1 MLYRIEKRDANK
13 MTTKKTTAIFL
24 IGMMASGKTTIG
36 RRLADRLG
44 WTFYDADREIESR
57 CGVPISYIFDK
68 EGEAGF
74 RARETQMLAELT
86 CRDAVVVATGG
97 GAPMFDIN
105 RRLLAR
111 GLVIQLVS
119 SVSDIIERTR
129 FDTTRPLLDTEDKA
143 ARIRA
148 IMLERGPVYDEVCD
162 ERVVTS
168 RKPLDAVVEKILEL
182 DSVRETISRAQAV
195 KTTGDER

>member
-1 MLYRIEKRDANK
+1 